1 MNTWKRWLGTGIFF
15 SLLSA
20 CSLTPPTGLQVLT
33 PEQTQQVA
41 FTDDQD
47 FVGLQEAALRSLEYY
62 GRLPD
67 TRTFAYGDLTYS
79 AREMEASTQHLLDLL
94 TQYQGAALEAQIQQ
108 DFWFFESRNENGRAF
123 FTGYYEPVLP
133 GSMTATERFTAPLFA
148 KPEDLVE
155 ADLGAFADDLK
166 GRTLR
171 GKLEGTRLVPYD
183 DRQQIVYEG
192 SLAERAEPLAFLEN
206 DIEVFFLQIQGS
218 GLVQLDNGTLLR
230 LNYAGQNG
238 HAYFAIGRLLLDQ
251 IPREQMSLQS
261 IKEYLYAHPEEV
273 QDLLTANPS
282 YTFFRQVAEGPLGN
296 IEVPLTPGRSLA
308 ADRRLL
314 PKGSLAW
321 LETTYPPEAF
331 PEESGVRPLRRFG
344 FIQDTGGAIRGHGRA
359 DIFWGNGPEAERIA
373 GPMKQ
378 TGRLFLLVAKKEV
391 LAPEAPAV
399 SWNRD

>member
-1 MNTWKRWLGTGIFF
+1 MKRGNLWGLVAV
-15 SLLSA
+15 LALVSA
-20 CSLTPPTGLQVLT
+20 CSLTPKTGLQSLS
-33 PEQTQQVA
+33 PEQAAQVA
-41 FTDDQD
+41 FTDDD
-47 FVGLQEAALRSLEYY
+47 AFNGMAAAATRSLEYY
-62 GRLPD
+62 QRLPD
-67 TRTFAYGDLTYS
+67 SRQFSYGDQTYS
-79 AREMEASTQHLLDLL
+79 AREMEASTQHFLDLL
-94 TQYQGAALEAQIQQ
+94 AAYEGAELEAQLQR
-108 DFWFFESRNENGRAF
+108 DFWFFESRNEDGQAF
-123 FTGYYEPVLP
+123 FTGYYEPVLR
-133 GSMTATERFTAPLFA
+133 GSVTQTAAFAAPLYA

-171 GKLEGTRLVPYD
+171 GKLQGNRLVPYD
-183 DRQQIVYEG
+183 NREAIVYQG
-192 SLAERAEPLAFLEN
+192 SLDNRAEPLAFLEN

-261 IKEYLYAHPEEV
+261 IKEYLYAHPDEV
-273 QDLLTANPS
+273 QEILTANPS
-282 YTFFRQVAEGPLGN
+282 YTFFRPVPEGPLGN

-321 LETTYPPEAF
+321 FETTYPPEAF
-331 PEESGVRPLRRFG
+331 PEEAGVRPLRRFG
-344 FIQDTGGAIRGHGRA
+344 VIQDTGGAIKGHGRA
-359 DIFWGNGPEAERIA
+359 DVFWGNGPTAERLA

-391 LAPEAPAV
+391 LAQARPAV
-399 SWNRD
+399 SQHP